1 MEIPAFRVL
10 SSRQGDM
17 LVLRQAGWGP
27 TLLIGEYHCVCPHS
41 GESLS
46 VPIPEQIQGLEL
58 QATLTAIVGQTLR
71 AETNRKQEVRRLV

>member
-1 MEIPAFRVL
+1 
-10 SSRQGDM
+10 M

-58 QATLTAIVGQTLR
+58 QATLTAM
-71 AETNRKQEVRRLV
+71 